1 MSAQVREPEQARST
15 EHSDF
20 KQRVADV
27 AARPGTAIFLIL
39 GGLIVLFSALEPQG
53 FTTFDNARSIAT
65 DASILL
71 VLAVGGTFVIITAG
85 IDLSIGSVLIFSG
98 VVSAKAMDALGG
110 NSWGLVLA
118 GALVAIAAGAAWGL
132 LNGFLVA
139 RARVPSFVVTLG
151 TLGAALGLSYIIT
164 KGLDV
169 RDVPTRVTDIGLNRV
184 AGIPWLVI
192 IAAATAVAG
201 ALLLAT
207 TRFGR
212 HTYAVGANEEAAER
226 ASIHVQAHLTKI
238 YTLAGALSGVAG
250 FLSLARYGTTT
261 IGGHATDNL
270 QAITAVVIGG
280 TSLFGGVGTI
290 LGTVAGVFIPVV
302 LQNGFVVLGILPY
315 WQQVAVGAVLIIAVH
330 LDQLRRRRAG

>member
-1 MSAQVREPEQARST
+1 MIDQAETPAAAPPAGERRRSRIRDLAARS
-15 EHSDF
+15 
-20 KQRVADV
+20 
-27 AARPGTAIFLIL
+27 GTAIFLIL
-39 GGLIVLFSALEPQG
+39 GGLIVLFSVLAAQDFP
-53 FTTFDNARSIAT
+53 TVTNARSIAT

-71 VLAVGGTFVIITAG
+71 VLSVGATFVIITAG
-85 IDLSIGSVLIFSG
+85 IDLSVGSVLVFSG

-110 NSWGLVLA
+110 DSWGVVLA
-118 GALVAIAAGAAWGL
+118 GVVVAIAAGAAWGL
-132 LNGFLVA
+132 VNGLLVA

-164 KGLDV
+164 SGLDV
-169 RDVPTRVTDIGLNRV
+169 RDVPSHVTDVGLDRI

-192 IAAATAVAG
+192 IAAVV
-201 ALLLAT
+201 ALLAGLLLGT

-212 HTYAVGANEEAAER
+212 HTYAIGASEEASRR
-226 ASIHVQAHLTKI
+226 ASIHVERHLTTV
-238 YTLAGALSGVAG
+238 YVLAGALTGVAG

-280 TSLFGGVGTI
+280 TSLFGGIGTI

-302 LQNGFVVLGILPY
+302 LQNGFVVLGVLPY
-315 WQQVAVGAVLIIAVH
+315 WQQVAVGAVLIIAVY
-330 LDQLRRRRAG
+330 LDQLRRRRAR